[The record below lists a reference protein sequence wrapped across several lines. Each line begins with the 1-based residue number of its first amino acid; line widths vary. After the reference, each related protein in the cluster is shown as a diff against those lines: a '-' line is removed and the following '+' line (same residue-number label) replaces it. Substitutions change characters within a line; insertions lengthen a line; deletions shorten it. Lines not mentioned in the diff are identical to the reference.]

1 MEGPVENDFLQP
13 YSVRVLVQSTFNVLN
28 VVAGIRQAYVKC
40 VPLAY
45 ISGSELT
52 GQFGKL
58 FIQIHRVEIL
68 VGQE

>member
-40 VPLAY
+40 VPLAV
-45 ISGSELT
+45 SGSELT